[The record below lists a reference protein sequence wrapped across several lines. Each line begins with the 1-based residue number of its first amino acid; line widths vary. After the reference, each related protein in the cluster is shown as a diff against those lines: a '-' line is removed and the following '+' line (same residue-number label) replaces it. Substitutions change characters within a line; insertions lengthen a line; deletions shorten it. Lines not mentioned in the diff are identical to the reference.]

1 MSDDA
6 IEAIVPAPT
15 LDTRAAADLRAAL
28 SSCASAGIRLD
39 GQSVEFIGAAA
50 LQIILSARASCVAAG
65 AALRIV
71 RPSNALAEQWRALG
85 APSDVL
91 DPCEAAA

>member
-1 MSDDA
+1 MGDDA
-6 IEAIVPAPT
+6 TEAIVLAPT
-15 LDTRAAADLRAAL
+15 LDTRAAADLRIAL
-28 SSCASAGIRLD
+28 SSCAGAIRLD

-50 LQIILSARASCVAAG
+50 LQIILAARASCTASG

-71 RPSNALAEQWRALG
+71 RPSDALTEQWRALG

-91 DPCEAAA
+91 DQCEAAA